1 MSPCHAEDADV
12 FTSFPTSSLGTGHWE
27 APLHHFLNEKNE
39 AFPNRVWEREK
50 TCMSPCHAE
59 DADVFT
65 SFPTSSLGTGHW
77 EAPLY
82 HFLNEKNEAFPN
94 RVWEREEKHA

>member
-39 AFPNRVWEREK
+39 AFPNRVWERE
-50 TCMSPCHAE
+50 
-59 DADVFT
+59 
-65 SFPTSSLGTGHW
+65 
-77 EAPLY
+77 
-82 HFLNEKNEAFPN
+82 
-94 RVWEREEKHA
+94 EEKSLKQPNYFATFHFCPRRARFIERI